1 MSCTQFRRKTDD
13 VIECTMPAIT
23 QAHAD
28 SVSVCVEFENLPC
41 QRADLATIY
50 TYKKNPTIF
59 SIKPTKSYLRYECTA
74 SVKTG
79 PFLRDDRVS
88 CWHR

>member
-1 MSCTQFRRKTDD
+1 MSCTQFHRKTDN

-28 SVSVCVEFENLPC
+28 SVSVCVEFENLTC
-41 QRADLATIY
+41 QRDDLATIY

-59 SIKPTKSYLRYECTA
+59 FIKPTKSYLRYEHTT
-74 SVKTG
+74 SIKTE
-79 PFLRDDRVS
+79 PLIPDDRVS
-88 CWHR
+88 C

>member
-1 MSCTQFRRKTDD
+1 MSCTQFRRKTDN

-50 TYKKNPTIF
+50 TYKKNPII
-59 SIKPTKSYLRYECTA
+59 SCIKPTKSYLRYERA
-74 SVKTG
+74 TG
-79 PFLRDDRVS
+79 IQTEPFVPEDRLS
-88 CWHR
+88 C

>member
-1 MSCTQFRRKTDD
+1 MCTQFHRKTDN

-28 SVSVCVEFENLPC
+28 SVSVCVEFENLTC
-41 QRADLATIY
+41 QGPDLATTY

-59 SIKPTKSYLRYECTA
+59 FIKPTKSYLRYERTT
-74 SVKTG
+74 SIQTEL
-79 PFLRDDRVS
+79 FLPEDLVS
-88 CWHR
+88 C

>member
-1 MSCTQFRRKTDD
+1 MSCTQFHRKTDNF
-13 VIECTMPAIT
+13 IECTMPAIT

-41 QRADLATIY
+41 QRDDLATIY

-59 SIKPTKSYLRYECTA
+59 FIKPTKSYLRYEHTT
-74 SVKTG
+74 SIKTE
-79 PFLRDDRVS
+79 PLI
-88 CWHR
+88 